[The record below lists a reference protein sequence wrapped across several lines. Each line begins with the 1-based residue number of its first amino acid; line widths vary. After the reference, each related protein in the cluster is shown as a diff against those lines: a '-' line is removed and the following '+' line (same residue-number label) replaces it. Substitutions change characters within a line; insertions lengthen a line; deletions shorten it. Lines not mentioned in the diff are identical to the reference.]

1 MSPGPTETI
10 LHGSA
15 VMLDGAGLLIIGTPG
30 SGKTS
35 LILSLICQHGAT
47 LIADDQ
53 VIVRRQNEQLL
64 LSAPPRLAGMIEV
77 RELGLVRLP
86 HTEVACPLA
95 LIVQL
100 ASAETLERL
109 PAQRPGQA
117 RGECLLGLSIPQVSL
132 AARAALTSLKALLA
146 LRIVTGQLEAVDD
159 IHA

>member
-1 MSPGPTETI
+1 MSPGPTETR

-64 LSAPPRLAGMIEV
+64 LSAPSRLAGIVEV
-77 RELGLVRLP
+77 RELGLVRFP
-86 HTEVACPLA
+86 HTEVSCPLA

-109 PAQRPGQA
+109 PAQHPGQA
-117 RGECLLGLSIPQVSL
+117 RECLLGLSIPQVSL
-132 AARAALTSLKALLA
+132 AARAALTSLKVLLA